1 MIKVSVLLNMIG
13 YNLNHVYSQN
23 ILNELHYI
31 IEILMISNSFTCV
44 LVSAHRNNR
53 PPSVSII
60 EALSSADDNTTR
72 FPEACVPRSSTP
84 MPLPSTSGAIQQRTP
99 ALPSYSDFQAK
110 RTTSRKRRQKK
121 RRSQSKK
128 KLPISRIYESST
140 D

>member
-1 MIKVSVLLNMIG
+1 MIKVSVLLNMIS
-13 YNLNHVYSQN
+13 YDLNQN

-84 MPLPSTSGAIQQRTP
+84 MPLPSTSGAIQQRTS
-99 ALPSYSDFQAK
+99 ALPSYSDFLAK
-110 RTTSRKRRQKK
+110 RTTLRKRRQKK

>member
-1 MIKVSVLLNMIG
+1 
-13 YNLNHVYSQN
+13 
-23 ILNELHYI
+23 
-31 IEILMISNSFTCV
+31 MISNSFTCV

-128 KLPISRIYESST
+128 KIPISRILYESST

>member
-1 MIKVSVLLNMIG
+1 MIKVSVLLNMIS
-13 YNLNHVYSQN
+13 YDLNQN

-31 IEILMISNSFTCV
+31 IESLMISNSFTCV